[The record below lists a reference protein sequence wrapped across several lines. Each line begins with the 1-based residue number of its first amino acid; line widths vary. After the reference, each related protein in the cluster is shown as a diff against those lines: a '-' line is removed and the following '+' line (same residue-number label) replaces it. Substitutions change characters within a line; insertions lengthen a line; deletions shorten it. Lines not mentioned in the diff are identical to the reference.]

1 MATTGFS
8 PFLLKIGANAMR
20 SAIKGFQLHTDD
32 PGVGGAANK
41 SSAAIVVPVF
51 TVVDA
56 NGGWDLASPM
66 VFNGG
71 TPNGPVKYMSAL
83 TASDGTG
90 SWCGNFALTGDLTFD
105 SNGAYTVESLP
116 VTGTSS

>member
-1 MATTGFS
+1 
-8 PFLLKIGANAMR
+8 MR
-20 SAIKGFQLHTDD
+20 SAIQGIQLHVAD

-41 SSAAIVVPVF
+41 SSAPMVVPVF

-56 NGGWDLASPM
+56 NGGWDLASTM
-66 VFNGG
+66 VFSGG
-71 TPNGPVKYMSAL
+71 TPNGTVRYGSAW
-83 TASDGTG
+83 TATDGTG

-105 SNGAYTVESLP
+105 SNGGYTLESLP

>member
-20 SAIKGFQLHTDD
+20 SAVHGFQAHTDD

-41 SSAAIVVPVF
+41 SSAAMVAPVF

-56 NGGWDLASPM
+56 NGGWDLAAPAP
-66 VFNGG
+66 FTGG
-71 TPNGPVKYMSAL
+71 TPNGPVKFVSQW
-83 TASDGTG
+83 TSTDGTG
-90 SWCGNFALTGDLTFD
+90 SWCGNFQLTGDLTFD
-105 SNGAYTVESLP
+105 SNGAYTLESLP
-116 VTGTSS
+116 VVGTSS